1 MSIQH
6 SRSTAHIQGQQD
18 LLTCLEHTRA
28 AGLFCMENPMVI
40 DKNKEDSR
48 TQEIFERQPVLED
61 IWKKKYDDRKQDWKK
76 KAQAVPL
83 QTTHPCFSTC
93 LVDNTQI
100 CNIHNGDAFRNM
112 SFHTEN
118 NIHLSTIHQHIAIT
132 DADREIDVEDV
143 VKEFTLNKEQTR
155 AFRINQSHLGCILED
170 RAAQESLM

>member
-61 IWKKKYDDRKQDWKK
+61 IWKKNMMIENKIGKK
-76 KAQAVPL
+76 RHKLFHYRP
-83 QTTHPCFSTC
+83 HI
-93 LVDNTQI
+93 LVFP
-100 CNIHNGDAFRNM
+100 H
-112 SFHTEN
+112 
-118 NIHLSTIHQHIAIT
+118 
-132 DADREIDVEDV
+132 V
-143 VKEFTLNKEQTR
+143 
-155 AFRINQSHLGCILED
+155 
-170 RAAQESLM
+170 